1 MLHIK
6 LALVAV
12 CSKQKF
18 LSPVRSLLHQVAYL
32 LHGSVRIA
40 LYDDF
45 IVNVSDDVH
54 VIHSRHRVQQKVSC
68 DALRDVLNKLCTV
81 GFEPQPLLVVSDAFI
96 GDDRLAVVVL
106 LYLWSDVSKPAT

>member
-1 MLHIK
+1 M
-6 LALVAV
+6 
-12 CSKQKF
+12 
-18 LSPVRSLLHQVAYL
+18 AYL

-54 VIHSRHRVQQKVSC
+54 ILHSRHSVQQKVSC
-68 DALRDVLNKLCTV
+68 YTLSNVLDKLGTI
-81 GFEPQPLLVVSDAFI
+81 GFEPQPLLVVSDALI

-106 LYLWSDVSKPAT
+106 LYLWSDVSKSAT